1 MFALGRLRV
10 VRRLVRGSRNRS
22 EDISAPPSLVSA
34 PPIET
39 VVRDLDEFGYAQGL
53 RLRADTVANVRRFAE
68 GYRSGKAV
76 AERIGEKRS
85 IVILDEFLDVAK
97 ECPTVSELAADPLL
111 LTIARRYLNHDPVH
125 IGTKLWWSL
134 AKESTLAERLK
145 FAQELFHYDV
155 HDYVS
160 VKFSFYLTDVSA
172 TTGPHVYVAASHN
185 RKRVRDQLTLL
196 IGRSDA
202 YIGQTYG
209 ANSQIEIV
217 GAAGLGFAHDPY
229 CYHKAKRPT
238 GGDRLMLQFEFAR
251 RRYQGNPFATAIP
264 LKM

>member
-1 MFALGRLRV
+1 M
-10 VRRLVRGSRNRS
+10 N
-22 EDISAPPSLVSA
+22 
-34 PPIET
+34 
-39 VVRDLDEFGYAQGL
+39 DLDELGYSVGL
-53 RLRADTVANVRRFAE
+53 QLGSDTVEKIRTFAE

-76 AERIGEKRS
+76 TDHIGEKRS
-85 IVILDEFLDVAK
+85 IIILDEFLDLAK
-97 ECPTVSELAADPLL
+97 ECPVLSELAEDPLL
-111 LTIARRYLNHDPVH
+111 LSIARRYLNANPVH

-196 IGRSDA
+196 IGRSDT
-202 YIGQTYG
+202 YIKETYG
-209 ANSQIEIV
+209 DSSQVEIV
-217 GAAGLGFAHDPY
+217 GDAGLGFAHDPY

-238 GGDRLMLQFEFAR
+238 AGDRLMLQFEYAR
-251 RRYQGNPFATAIP
+251 RRYQGNPFATAVP